1 MEMKNKNFNR
11 SFGFFLHSFGL
22 ENQDLLK
29 MGTKE
34 KRKCPVVLSLAGFG
48 ASGTCSSSAPSGSQK

>member
-22 ENQDLLK
+22 ENQ
-29 MGTKE
+29 E
-34 KRKCPVVLSLAGFG
+34 KGLAQIQGEND
-48 ASGTCSSSAPSGSQK
+48 PEMI